1 MGSPLLEVGAGC
13 RYRSGMGVKKKGLRA
28 KVRQRGVE
36 IGMKLMNDPK
46 NQQRLLK
53 AMDALQKGK
62 AQLEELAEQVLHLY
76 GLPSQHDMKALN
88 KRLTQLKKQATEI
101 KQRLA

>member
-1 MGSPLLEVGAGC
+1 MSESRDKHRGIGSK
-13 RYRSGMGVKKKGLRA
+13 VK
-28 KVRQRGVE
+28 QRGME

-62 AQLEELAEQVLHLY
+62 SQLEELAEQVLHLY
-76 GLPSQHDMKALN
+76 GLPSQKDIKALS
-88 KRLTQLKKQATEI
+88 KRIGNLKKQAAEI
-101 KQRLA
+101 RQRLQE

>member
-1 MGSPLLEVGAGC
+1 MSNASSGAK
-13 RYRSGMGVKKKGLRA
+13 RKGLGA
-28 KVRQRGVE
+28 QVKERGME

-62 AQLEELAEQVLHLY
+62 SQLETLAEQVLHRY
-76 GLPSQHDMKALN
+76 GLPTQKDIKAIS
-88 KRLTQLKKQATEI
+88 KKMTALKKQAAALKE
-101 KQRLA
+101 RMSE